1 MKKAV
6 SVILI
11 LTVIFSL
18 SACGKKKKSDIV
30 VVKDYE
36 SQPLDD
42 ENNGEKISALNL
54 KNVADFKNGYAWVE
68 SSEGSSFL
76 INTKGKIIYTSAS
89 CYKYHDMSNDAC
101 FVQEK
106 IGENKYEYKI
116 INKNGQVV
124 ASSADGKFDEILAS
138 GDNLFFVHKYE
149 GGIDS
154 SRNLYGTINEKGEFV
169 NNLRECP
176 FVNSKEAEAKYIGA
190 KSFIFGNLIYY
201 RGYSSIYMSNCDK
214 FFDNSNT
221 WQKYTSI
228 GNDLYILYNHGI
240 MAEGSEMK
248 YSEFNDEGY
257 KYTVIRSD
265 GKIEKAPK
273 FDNVVNGFF
282 ITVDSEKK
290 AVSFIDSATGKTF
303 IFSKYFISDV
313 YHDKVRAA
321 DNNLLVSIKGKDG
334 NVYYTVLDRNGNML
348 FEPISGKSADA
359 NDGKITLL
367 KDDGYS
373 VLDYSGNVIINSGKY
388 NYIGTFNDGIAWAK
402 NSSDQYV
409 GIDEKGNVVIS

>member
-6 SVILI
+6 SIILI

-89 CYKYHDMSNDAC
+89 CYKYHDMNNDAC

-116 INKNGQVV
+116 INKTGQVV

-149 GGIDS
+149 GSIDS

-176 FVNSKEAEAKYIGA
+176 FVNSKEADAKYIGA

-201 RGYSSIYMSNCDK
+201 LGYSSIYMSSCDK
-214 FFDNSNT
+214 FFDNSNE

-228 GNDLYILYNHGI
+228 GNNLYILYNHGI
-240 MAEGSEMK
+240 KAEGSEMK

-265 GKIEKAPK
+265 GKIEKAQK
-273 FDNVVNGFF
+273 FNYVVNGLLA
-282 ITVDSEKK
+282 TVDSDKK
-290 AVSFIDSATGKTF
+290 EVSFNDPTTGKTF
-303 IFSKYFISDV
+303 IFSKYFGV
-313 YHDKVRAA
+313 YHDKVQAA
-321 DNNLLVSIKGKDG
+321 DNK
-334 NVYYTVLDRNGNML
+334 R
-348 FEPISGKSADA
+348 
-359 NDGKITLL
+359 
-367 KDDGYS
+367 
-373 VLDYSGNVIINSGKY
+373 
-388 NYIGTFNDGIAWAK
+388 
-402 NSSDQYV
+402 
-409 GIDEKGNVVIS
+409 